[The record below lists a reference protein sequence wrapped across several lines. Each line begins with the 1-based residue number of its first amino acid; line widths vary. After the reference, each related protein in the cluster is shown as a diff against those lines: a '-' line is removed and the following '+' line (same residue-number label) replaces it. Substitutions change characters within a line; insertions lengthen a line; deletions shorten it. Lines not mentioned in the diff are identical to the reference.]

1 MRTTKLRKWLV
12 WSPCIVVALYMAMLT
27 LFWMNQRSIVFS
39 GAYRQGRPEIQMDDL
54 PGVERVE
61 LRAADGSLIC
71 AAFGAALTEDGKP
84 HPNAASCPTL
94 LFFYGNGA
102 CLKHTWRHLQ
112 HLRHLGVNLMI
123 PEYLGYGMSE
133 GQPSE
138 AGCYATADAAYAH
151 LLARKDIDPKRI
163 IACGWSLGSGVAVD
177 LAAREPVAGLAVF
190 SAYTSVHECGQQR
203 FPFLPVSLLLK
214 DRFESEHKMPHV
226 KCPVFLA
233 HGANDKNIP
242 CDMSRRLAAV
252 ARTPTTLVVV
262 PDAGHNDI
270 FKKGNGG
277 LLYKLQVFAES
288 ASDAP

>member
-1 MRTTKLRKWLV
+1 MRTARLRKWFV
-12 WSPCIVVALYMAMLT
+12 WSTCIVAVLYLAILT
-27 LFWMNQRSIVFS
+27 LFWMYQRSIVFS
-39 GAYRQGRPEIQMDDL
+39 GAYRQGRPEVQMGDL

-61 LRAADGSLIC
+61 LRATDSSLIC

-94 LFFYGNGA
+94 LFFYGTGA
-102 CLKHTWRHLQ
+102 CMKHTWRHLQ

-133 GQPSE
+133 GQASE

-163 IACGWSLGSGVAVD
+163 IICGWSLGSGVAVD
-177 LAAREPVAGLAVF
+177 LAARQPVAGLAVF
-190 SAYTSVHECGQQR
+190 GAFTSLPECGQR
-203 FPFLPVSLLLK
+203 LFPFLPVGLILQY
-214 DRFESEHKMPHV
+214 RFESERKMSSV

-233 HGANDKNIP
+233 HGANDKQIS
-242 CDMSRRLAAV
+242 CDMSHRLAAV
-252 ARTPTTLVVV
+252 ARTPTTLVIV

-270 FKKGNGG
+270 FQKGDGG

-288 ASDAP
+288 LP